1 MRVRVLMFAICAGLV
16 ADVPRVVVAAEP
28 CDRTCLTTTLN
39 QFLDALLKHD
49 PKLAPLDAGFRYTEN
64 AEVVVPPEGVW
75 KTVTGLGPVQ
85 RRYVDPV
92 TRQAVYFG
100 HLEEDGVLNIAS
112 LRVRITAQGKITE
125 GELVVGRK
133 ADLAFD
139 AAGLTANPPPAGPVA
154 TQARSSRQAMLAAAR
169 SYFEGLHFSSS
180 AMVLAH
186 RGCPRI
192 ENGQMM
198 TGRPVQN
205 PAPGQ
210 PTVSD
215 CFTNLE
221 GFKET
226 IAAVVARRY
235 PLVDEEAGVV
245 FGAAVFN
252 RPPGAR
258 RQDGSPYPRNLL
270 TEVFAIE
277 NDRIRGIWAAMHYMT
292 PDVRNAPN
300 W

>member
-1 MRVRVLMFAICAGLV
+1 MFVVLTVLIVQL
-16 ADVPRVVVAAEP
+16 PRAVTAAEP

-39 QFLDALLKHD
+39 QFIDAVLKHD
-49 PKLAPLDAGFRYTEN
+49 PKLAPLDPAFRYTEN
-64 AEVVVPPEGVW
+64 ADVVVPPEGVW
-75 KTVTGLGPVQ
+75 KTATGLGPVQ

-92 TRQAVYFG
+92 SRLAVYFG

-112 LRVRITAQGKITE
+112 LRIQVTAGGKITE

-139 AAGLTANPPPAGPVA
+139 ATGLTANPPPAGPVA
-154 TQARSSRQAMLAAAR
+154 KEARSSRQAMLAAAR
-169 SYFEGLHFSSS
+169 SYFEGIHFSSS

-210 PTVSD
+210 PAVTD

-221 GFKET
+221 GFKAT
-226 IAAVVARRY
+226 IAAVVARRF
-235 PLVDEEAGVV
+235 PVVDEEAGVV
-245 FGAAVFN
+245 FGTAVFN
-252 RPPGAR
+252 RPPGAK
-258 RQDGSPYPRNLL
+258 RQDGSLYPRNLL
-270 TEVFAIE
+270 TEVFAVE
-277 NDRIRGIWAAMHYMT
+277 NDRIRGIWAAMHYMS
-292 PDVRNAPN
+292 PDVRNAPG